1 MHEGA
6 GEDVTVGRTRPEGFC
21 MRYEGNIFR
30 PPSEAYS
37 LLVQVTVGCTHNKCT
52 FCSMYKDK
60 KFHIRSQEEILE
72 DLAWARAHYRRV
84 DRMFLCDGD
93 ALALSNRR
101 MLPILEY
108 IKENFPECERVTVYG
123 RATDALR
130 KTDEELRELYEA
142 GITMVYVGAE
152 SGSEKVLK
160 DINKGETRQEL
171 IDGVRKIE
179 ASGMAASVT
188 FISGLA
194 GKDGWEEHA
203 IESGRMISEMSPS
216 YVALLT
222 LLVDPSV
229 PMAKDIESGK
239 MKLLS
244 AEEVMAETLLMLQ
257 HTEVAKKCVFRS
269 NHASNYLS
277 LKGNL
282 PDDKEAMMEMIR
294 TGMSDHNMF
303 KDERFRAL

>member
-1 MHEGA
+1 
-6 GEDVTVGRTRPEGFC
+6 
-21 MRYEGNIFR
+21 MRYEGMIYR

-37 LLVQVTVGCTHNKCT
+37 LIVQVTVGCTHNKCT

-60 KFHIRSQEEILE
+60 KFHIRKLEEVLE
-72 DLAWARAHYRRV
+72 DLAWARQSYPRV
-84 DRMFLCDGD
+84 DRIFLCDGD
-93 ALALSNRR
+93 ALCLSNSRL
-101 MLPILEY
+101 LPILEY
-108 IKENFPECERVTVYG
+108 IRENFPECERVTVYG
-123 RATDALR
+123 RANDALK

-142 GITMVYVGAE
+142 GITMVYIGAE
-152 SGSEKVLK
+152 SGSEKVLE
-160 DINKGETRQEL
+160 DINKGETRQQI
-171 IDGVRKIE
+171 IDGVKKVE
-179 ASGMAASVT
+179 ASGMKASVT

-194 GKDGWEEHA
+194 GRAGWREHA
-203 IESGRMISEMSPS
+203 IETGKMISEMSPS

-239 MKLLS
+239 MELLS

-257 HTEVAKKCVFRS
+257 NTEVTKKCVFRS

-277 LKGNL
+277 LKGDL
-282 PDDKEAMMEMIR
+282 PDDKERMMEQIR
-294 TGMSDHNMF
+294 AAMTDHDLL

>member
-1 MHEGA
+1 
-6 GEDVTVGRTRPEGFC
+6 
-21 MRYEGNIFR
+21 MRYEGNIYR

-37 LLVQVTVGCTHNKCT
+37 LIVQVTVGCTHNKCT

-60 KFHIRSQEEILE
+60 KFHIRKLEDVLE
-72 DLAWARAHYRRV
+72 DLAWARKSYPRV
-84 DRMFLCDGD
+84 ERIFLCDGD
-93 ALALSNRR
+93 ALCLSNSRL
-101 MLPILEY
+101 LPILSY

-123 RATDALR
+123 RANDALK
-130 KTDEELRELYEA
+130 KTDEELKELYEA
-142 GITMVYVGAE
+142 GITMVYIGAE

-160 DINKGETRQEL
+160 DINKGETRQQI
-171 IDGVRKIE
+171 IDGVKKIE
-179 ASGMAASVT
+179 ASGMMASVT

-194 GKDGWEEHA
+194 GKAGWREHA
-203 IESGRMISEMSPS
+203 VETGRMISEMSPS

-239 MKLLS
+239 MELLS

-257 HTEVAKKCVFRS
+257 NTEVTKKCVFRS

-282 PDDKEAMMEMIR
+282 PDDREAMMNLIR
-294 TGMSDHNMF
+294 KAMSDDSLL
-303 KDERFRAL
+303 KAERFRAV

>member
-1 MHEGA
+1 
-6 GEDVTVGRTRPEGFC
+6 
-21 MRYEGNIFR
+21 MRYEGNIYR

-37 LLVQVTVGCTHNKCT
+37 LIVQVTVGCTHNKCT

-60 KFHIRSQEEILE
+60 KFHIRKLEDVLE
-72 DLAWARAHYRRV
+72 DLAWARKSYPRV
-84 DRMFLCDGD
+84 ERIFLCDGD
-93 ALALSNRR
+93 ALCLSNSRL
-101 MLPILEY
+101 LPILSY

-123 RATDALR
+123 RANDALK

-142 GITMVYVGAE
+142 GITMVYIGAE
-152 SGSEKVLK
+152 SGSGKVLK
-160 DINKGETRQEL
+160 DINKGETRQQI
-171 IDGVRKIE
+171 IDGVKKIE
-179 ASGMAASVT
+179 ASGMMASVT

-194 GKDGWEEHA
+194 GKAGWREHA
-203 IESGRMISEMSPS
+203 VETGRMISEMSPS

-222 LLVDPSV
+222 LLVDSSV

-239 MKLLS
+239 MELLS

-257 HTEVAKKCVFRS
+257 NTEVTKKCVFRS

-282 PDDKEAMMEMIR
+282 PDDREAMMDLIR
-294 TGMSDHNMF
+294 KAMSDDRLL

>member
-1 MHEGA
+1 
-6 GEDVTVGRTRPEGFC
+6 
-21 MRYEGNIFR
+21 MRYEGNIYR

-37 LLVQVTVGCTHNKCT
+37 LIVQVTVGCTHNKCT

-60 KFHIRSQEEILE
+60 KFHIRKLEEVLE
-72 DLAWARAHYRRV
+72 DLAWARRAYPRV

-93 ALALSNRR
+93 ALCLSNSRL
-101 MLPILEY
+101 LPILEY
-108 IKENFPECERVTVYG
+108 IRENFPECERVTVYG
-123 RATDALR
+123 RANDALK

-142 GITMVYVGAE
+142 GITMVYIGAE
-152 SGSEKVLK
+152 SGSEKVLE
-160 DINKGETRQEL
+160 DINKGETRQQI
-171 IDGVRKIE
+171 IDGVKKIE
-179 ASGMAASVT
+179 ASGMKASVT

-194 GKDGWEEHA
+194 GRAGWQEHA
-203 IESGRMISEMSPS
+203 IESGKMISEMSPS

-239 MKLLS
+239 MELLS

-257 HTEVAKKCVFRS
+257 NTEVTRKCVFRS

-277 LKGNL
+277 LKGDL
-282 PDDKEAMMEMIR
+282 PDDKERMMEQIR
-294 TGMSDHNMF
+294 AAMTDHDLL

>member
-1 MHEGA
+1 
-6 GEDVTVGRTRPEGFC
+6 
-21 MRYEGNIFR
+21 MRYEGNIYR

-60 KFHIRSQEEILE
+60 KFHIRKTEDVLE
-72 DLAWARAHYRRV
+72 DLDWARRHYPRV
-84 DRMFLCDGD
+84 ERIFLCDGD
-93 ALALSNRR
+93 ALALANSKL
-101 MLPILEY
+101 LPVLSY
-108 IKENFPECERVTVYG
+108 IRENFPECERVTVYG

-130 KTDEELRELYEA
+130 KSDEELRELYEA

-171 IDGVRKIE
+171 IDGVKKIE
-179 ASGMAASVT
+179 ASGMMASVT

-194 GKDGWEEHA
+194 GKDGWEDHA
-203 IESGRMISEMSPS
+203 IQTGKMLSEMSPS
-216 YVALLT
+216 YAALLT
-222 LLVDPSV
+222 LMIDPSV

-239 MKLLS
+239 MQLLS
-244 AEEVMAETLLMLQ
+244 AEEVMEETLLMLE
-257 HTEVAKKCVFRS
+257 HTEVTKKCVFRS

-282 PDDKEAMMEMIR
+282 PEDKESMMNLIR
-294 TGMSDHNMF
+294 QAMSDHNMF
-303 KDERFRAL
+303 KDERLRAL

>member
-1 MHEGA
+1 
-6 GEDVTVGRTRPEGFC
+6 
-21 MRYEGNIFR
+21 MRYEGNIYR

-37 LLVQVTVGCTHNKCT
+37 LIVQVTVGCTHNKCT

-60 KFHIRSQEEILE
+60 KFHIRKLEDVLE
-72 DLAWARAHYRRV
+72 DLAWARKAYPRV
-84 DRMFLCDGD
+84 DRIFLCDGD
-93 ALALSNRR
+93 ALCLSNSRL
-101 MLPILEY
+101 LPILSY

-123 RATDALR
+123 RANDALK

-142 GITMVYVGAE
+142 GITMVYIGAE

-160 DINKGETRQEL
+160 DINKGETRQQI
-171 IDGVRKIE
+171 IDGVKKIE
-179 ASGMAASVT
+179 ASGMMASVT

-194 GKDGWEEHA
+194 GRAGWREHA
-203 IESGRMISEMSPS
+203 IETGKMISEMSPS

-239 MKLLS
+239 MELLS

-257 HTEVAKKCVFRS
+257 NTEVTKKCVFRS

-282 PDDKEAMMEMIR
+282 PDDREAMMDLIR
-294 TGMSDHNMF
+294 KAMSDDRLL

>member
-1 MHEGA
+1 
-6 GEDVTVGRTRPEGFC
+6 
-21 MRYEGNIFR
+21 MRYEGNIYR

-60 KFHIRSQEEILE
+60 KFHIRKTEDVLE
-72 DLAWARAHYRRV
+72 DLDWARRHYPRV
-84 DRMFLCDGD
+84 ERIFLCDGD
-93 ALALSNRR
+93 ALALANSKL
-101 MLPILEY
+101 LPVLSY
-108 IKENFPECERVTVYG
+108 IRENFPECERVTVYG
-123 RATDALR
+123 RASDALR
-130 KTDEELRELYEA
+130 KSDEELRELYEA

-171 IDGVRKIE
+171 IDGVKKIE
-179 ASGMAASVT
+179 ASGMMASVT

-194 GKDGWEEHA
+194 GKDGWEDHA
-203 IESGRMISEMSPS
+203 IQTGTMLSEMSPS
-216 YVALLT
+216 YAALLT
-222 LLVDPSV
+222 LMIDPSV

-239 MKLLS
+239 MQLLS
-244 AEEVMAETLLMLQ
+244 AEEVMEETLLMLE
-257 HTEVAKKCVFRS
+257 HTEVTKKCVFRS

-282 PDDKEAMMEMIR
+282 PEDKESMMNLIR
-294 TGMSDHNMF
+294 QAMSDHNMF
-303 KDERFRAL
+303 KDERLRAL

>member
-1 MHEGA
+1 
-6 GEDVTVGRTRPEGFC
+6 

-60 KFHIRSQEEILE
+60 KFHIRKLEEVIE
-72 DLAWARAHYRRV
+72 DLEWARRHYPRV
-84 DRMFLCDGD
+84 ERIFLCDGD
-93 ALALSNRR
+93 ALALSNNRL
-101 MLPILEY
+101 LPILKH
-108 IKENFPECERVTVYG
+108 IRENFPECQRVTVYG
-123 RATDALR
+123 RAADALH
-130 KTDEELRELYEA
+130 KTDEELRELFEA
-142 GITMVYVGAE
+142 GITMVYIGAE

-160 DINKGETRQEL
+160 DINKGETRQQL
-171 IDGVRKIE
+171 IDGVRKVE
-179 ASGMAASVT
+179 ASGMKASVT

-194 GKDGWEEHA
+194 GKEGWREHA
-203 IESGRMISEMSPS
+203 VETGKMISEMSPA

-222 LLVDPSV
+222 LMVDPSV
-229 PMAKDIESGK
+229 PIAEEIRSGRLQ
-239 MKLLS
+239 LLS
-244 AEEVMAETLLMLQ
+244 PEEVTAETLLMLEN
-257 HTEVAKKCVFRS
+257 TEVTKECVFRS

-282 PDDKEAMMEMIR
+282 PEDKEAMMSLLREAL
-294 TGMSDHNMF
+294 SNHDMF